1 MVERSLRMRQVAGSM
16 PTTSTLFCFF
26 LLFRVTAFNIE
37 KVQILLGSS
46 FFSMYDEFEEQSLE
60 GLNEKIMSVVKSYQG
75 DYSEVE
81 VLKKV
86 IIQSNLLLATY
97 NVRYYSLLCILL

>member
-1 MVERSLRMRQVAGSM
+1 MAILEVNNVCKSFK
-16 PTTSTLFCFF
+16 TSKK
-26 LLFRVTAFNIE
+26 AP
-37 KVQILLGSS
+37 
-46 FFSMYDEFEEQSLE
+46 
-60 GLNEKIMSVVKSYQG
+60 
-75 DYSEVE
+75 EVE